1 MIRAIPTIAAKDLV
15 LLLRDRTALFWIFV
29 LPVLVAIPLGAVFSG
44 GLHALAPL
52 AVQVLDQDDTA
63 ASRALLATLEATPGV
78 KLARAASVD
87 AGDAEVRLRRAA
99 SVLVLRPGLER
110 AMSARG
116 PSAAVPPAASPAA
129 SPGDAPIELRADPA
143 RKAEIAVLRGL
154 VADAAVA
161 NLVLPQP
168 MELLPSLRQAA
179 GVPGLPRIQ
188 VVPVA
193 DALVL
198 PPTPYARSF
207 PAAMGWAVTGAAAAF
222 ALALAREGWG
232 PTRLRLVAAPIG
244 AGAVALGKALACLV
258 ALAASLLLL
267 LALGAVLFGLRPS
280 GGGAVALAFAAAA
293 APALGLMLLFSQCGR
308 GEMAVS
314 GVAWGVLLV
323 FGVLGGTMLPLHL
336 LPEWMQF
343 VGQASPLRWL
353 MTVLEGV
360 LWRGEDWRVLWR
372 PAAALLGL
380 GLAAFAIG
388 LALFLGRRR

>member
-1 MIRAIPTIAAKDLV
+1 LIRAIPLIAAKDLV

-29 LPVLVAIPLGAVFSG
+29 LPVLVAIPLGSVFSG

-52 AVQVLDQDDTA
+52 AIQTLDQDDTA
-63 ASRALLATLEATPGV
+63 ASRALLATLEATPGL
-78 KLARAASVD
+78 KLSRAASVD
-87 AGDAEVRLRRAA
+87 AGDAEVRARRAA
-99 SVLVLRPGLER
+99 AVLVLRSGLER
-110 AMSARG
+110 VMSARG
-116 PSAAVPPAASPAA
+116 PSAAVPE
-129 SPGDAPIELRADPA
+129 GAPIELRADPA
-143 RKAEIAVLRGL
+143 RKAEIAMLRGL

-168 MELLPSLRQAA
+168 MELLPSLRLAA
-179 GVPGLPRIQ
+179 GSPGLPRVQ

-207 PAAMGWAVTGAAAAF
+207 PAGMGWAAMGAAAIF

-232 PTRLRLVAAPIG
+232 QTRLRLGTAPIG

-258 ALAASLLLL
+258 ALALSLLLL
-267 LALGAVLFGLRPS
+267 LALGAVFFGLRPS
-280 GGGAVALAFAAAA
+280 GAGGVALAFAAAA
-293 APALGLMLLFSQCGR
+293 VPALGLMLLFSQCGR

-314 GVAWGVLLV
+314 GTAWGVLLV
-323 FGVLGGTMLPLHL
+323 LGLFGGTMLPLHL

-343 VGQASPLRWL
+343 VGQASPWRWL

-360 LWRGEDWRVLWR
+360 LWRGEHWRQLWR
-372 PAAALLGL
+372 PAAALVALGVV
-380 GLAAFAIG
+380 AFAIG

>member
-1 MIRAIPTIAAKDLV
+1 MIRAIPIIAAKDLV

-52 AVQVLDQDDTA
+52 AIQVLDQDDTA
-63 ASRALLATLEATPGV
+63 ASRALLTTLESTPGL
-78 KLARAASVD
+78 KLSRAASVD
-87 AGDAEVRLRRAA
+87 AGDAEVRSRRAA

-116 PSAAVPPAASPAA
+116 PAAAVPE
-129 SPGDAPIELRADPA
+129 GAPIELRADPA

-168 MELLPSLRQAA
+168 MELMPSLRAAA
-179 GVPGLPRIQ
+179 GVPGLPRVQ

-207 PAAMGWAVTGAAAAF
+207 PAGMGWAVMGAAAVF

-232 PTRLRLVAAPIG
+232 PTRLRLGAAPI
-244 AGAVALGKALACLV
+244 GAVALGKALACLI
-258 ALAASLLLL
+258 ALSVSLLLL
-267 LALGAVLFGLRPS
+267 LGLGAVFFGLRPS
-280 GGGAVALAFAAAA
+280 SGGGVALAFAAAV
-293 APALGLMLLFSQCGR
+293 APTLGLMLLFSQCGR

-323 FGVLGGTMLPLHL
+323 FGLLGGTMLPLHL
-336 LPEWMQF
+336 LPDWMQF

-360 LWRGEDWRVLWR
+360 LWRGEDWRALWR
-372 PAAALLGL
+372 PAAALAGL
-380 GLAAFAIG
+380 GIAAFAIG
-388 LALFLGRRR
+388 LLLFLGRRR

>member
-1 MIRAIPTIAAKDLV
+1 MIRAIPIVAAKDLV

-63 ASRALLATLEATPGV
+63 ASRALLATLESTPAL
-78 KLARAASVD
+78 KLTRAASVD
-87 AGDAEVRLRRAA
+87 AGDAEVRSRRSA

-110 AMSARG
+110 ALSARG
-116 PSAAVPPAASPAA
+116 PTADAPE
-129 SPGDAPIELRADPA
+129 GAPIELRADPA
-143 RKAEIAVLRGL
+143 RKAEIAMLRGL

-168 MELLPSLRQAA
+168 MELLPSLRAAA
-179 GVPGLPRIQ
+179 GVPGLPRVQ
-188 VVPVA
+188 VVPLA

-207 PAAMGWAVTGAAAAF
+207 PAGMGWAVMGAAAVF

-232 PTRLRLVAAPIG
+232 PTRPRLAAAPIG
-244 AGAVALGKALACLV
+244 AGALALGKALACLV

-267 LALGAVLFGLRPS
+267 LALGAVFFGLRPS
-280 GGGAVALAFAAAA
+280 GGGGIALAFAAAT

-314 GVAWGVLLV
+314 GTAWGVLLV
-323 FGVLGGTMLPLHL
+323 LGLFGGTMLPLHL

-343 VGQASPLRWL
+343 AGQASPLRWL

-360 LWRGEDWRVLWR
+360 LWRAEDWRQLWR
-372 PAAALLGL
+372 PAAGLAGL
-380 GLAAFAIG
+380 GLVAFAIG
-388 LALFLGRRR
+388 MALFLGRRR